1 MKLLS
6 LFAILSFT
14 SVGMAA
20 QVDWTAGFFDNAF
33 TGGNA
38 YLVQVSGDNASNLTS
53 TMIQSYVQNNGL
65 SYTGDAY
72 TFSQLDSKVL
82 QGSQSGAL
90 TQGNSIS
97 LEAGNYNI
105 FVFVLSSD
113 GTQFSVT
120 SINGITLVDDPS
132 GIPSVGVPLN
142 FLSTSE
148 TFLDGIV
155 GGGEEPV
162 DPGVPEPTALALLAL
177 GVAGVALRRR
187 VA

>member
-6 LFAILSFT
+6 VFAILSIA

-53 TMIQSYVQNNGL
+53 EMIHSYVQNNGL

-72 TFSQLDSKVL
+72 TFSQLDSEVL
-82 QGSQSGAL
+82 QGSPSGAL

-142 FLSTSE
+142 FLSTNE
-148 TFLDGIV
+148 TFLNGTV
-155 GGGEEPV
+155 GGGGD
-162 DPGVPEPTALALLAL
+162 DPTVPEPTALALLAL